1 MGFAPNPGVV
11 KSRVIDRR
19 ETPSIRCGERGH
31 RVSKITS
38 KAELVY
44 CLGEAAIL
52 EQQFMCQYL
61 YAALSLK
68 KMPDATCSA
77 AQLERVR
84 RWASTIYMIARQE
97 MEHLSVVNSILTA
110 VGGTPVFY
118 HLDFPTQSAWL
129 ASAARAP
136 RELTGAVPCDL
147 PFLMSRL
154 DLSTVRRFC
163 CMESPKLD
171 DVPAAD
177 RARVESWCFQ
187 DASGQCSCVGRPA
200 ATPAPRFAMVEQA
213 RATAKAHPIAARK
226 NQPAAPDVLP
236 HETAPPA
243 DVTLGT
249 IQELYETIRQGLID
263 LEQQLGAKE
272 LFNGHP
278 SGQEEIPTEYQ
289 IYLFPICNLSS
300 ALAAIRMVTQ
310 QGEGLGAPPG
320 YDAHFQLYYDM
331 AVEYEAMLAEDPT
344 FEASMP
350 VALDPVARE
359 YASAQTGAAVGLW
372 QYGYATLLYMLTGYY
387 NLYTTAAFG
396 AYPYLTAALE
406 QTAFA
411 PIMTMFIR
419 SLGEVI
425 TGLPG
430 APFAPF
436 AGVDFN
442 LTQEQLHLLFDPTQ
456 PPYQDIEFYRERVYV
471 MTSGIDAIIGYGGL
485 PQDQI
490 DKLIYVQ
497 QNMYRVW
504 GNLQQIYQTGIFPNF
519 NPNLPS
525 PPCPIPGCD

>member
-1 MGFAPNPGVV
+1 M
-11 KSRVIDRR
+11 
-19 ETPSIRCGERGH
+19 
-31 RVSKITS
+31 SKITS

-44 CLGEAAIL
+44 CLGEAAVL

-68 KMPDATCSA
+68 KTPDATCSA

-97 MEHLSVVNSILTA
+97 MEHLSIVNSILTA

-118 HLDFPTQSAWL
+118 HLEFPTQSAWL
-129 ASAARAP
+129 TSSARAP

-187 DASGQCSCVGRPA
+187 DASGQCGCVGEA
-200 ATPAPRFAMVEQA
+200 APKPAPKFEMIERA
-213 RATAKAHPIAARK
+213 RATAKAHPITARK
-226 NQPAAPDVLP
+226 NEPAAPDVLP
-236 HETAPPA
+236 HEMAPPA

-249 IQELYETIRQGLID
+249 IQELYDTVRDGLIY
-263 LEQQLGAKE
+263 LEKELGPKE
-272 LFNGHP
+272 LFNGHS
-278 SGQEEIPTEYQ
+278 SGQQEIPTEYQ

-300 ALAAIRMVTQ
+300 ALSAIRMVTQ
-310 QGEGLGAPPG
+310 QGEGIGAPPG

-331 AVEYEAMLAEDPT
+331 AVDYETMLAEDPS

-350 VALDPVARE
+350 VALDAVPSK
-359 YASAQTGAAVGLW
+359 YDSAQTRTAVGLW

-387 NLYTTAAFG
+387 NLYTTNAAFKK
-396 AYPYLTAALE
+396 YPFLTAALE

-419 SLGEVI
+419 SLGEVVAS
-425 TGLPG
+425 LPG
-430 APFAPF
+430 APFATF

-456 PPYQDIEFYRERVYV
+456 PPYQDIEFYRERVYM
-471 MTSGIDAIIGYGGL
+471 MTSGIDAIIGEGAL

-519 NPNLPS
+519 DPNGSTPS
-525 PPCPIPGCD
+525 CPIPGCD